1 MQRKLRPNL
10 DFSIKV
16 ATIAM
21 IATSNWI
28 LPELANWELPKKFI
42 AKIATMLKKDWLAM
56 DMDLYIKPVAKKSNK
71 NITLLNFSN
80 EINLKI
86 FFVLTNI

>member
-21 IATSNWI
+21 TATSNWI
-28 LPELANWELPKKFI
+28 LLELANLELPKKFI
-42 AKIATMLKKDWLAM
+42 ARIATMLVED
-56 DMDLYIKPVAKKSNK
+56 
-71 NITLLNFSN
+71 
-80 EINLKI
+80 
-86 FFVLTNI
+86 

>member
-21 IATSNWI
+21 TATSNWI
-28 LPELANWELPKKFI
+28 LLELANLELPKKFI
-42 AKIATMLKKDWLAM
+42 AKIATMLKKDWLDM
-56 DMDLYIKPVAKKSNK
+56 DMDPYIKPVAKKSNK

-80 EINLKI
+80 EINFENI
-86 FFVLTNI
+86 FCTY